1 MRTRFLIPVL
11 ILSLAL
17 LAPGCAS
24 KYGDQITKVNYYPQC
39 YQPVSDL
46 RADENAVAKST
57 ATGAIGGALIGAAIG
72 GLASGDW
79 KGALAGA
86 AVGGAGGAVAGHAY
100 GKHKQQQR
108 DAAYI
113 AHYAQ
118 MLDEDTA
125 SMNRTTAAARVATN
139 CYNTEFKRLVADYK
153 AKRVTKEELRTRYEE
168 IRSGLQEISYILT
181 ERYDQMQQKDA
192 EYQAALASDYT
203 AAPSVTP
210 KKASAK
216 KKQSIAYKSSARKQ
230 AAQDMADQK
239 NEITKSTES
248 QDLLVS
254 AIMEGSYI

>member
-57 ATGAIGGALIGAAIG
+57 ATGAVGGALIGAAIG

-86 AVGGAGGAVAGHAY
+86 AVGGTAGAVAGHAY
-100 GKHKQQQR
+100 GKNQQQKR
-108 DAAYI
+108 DAAYM

-125 SMNRTTAAARVATN
+125 SMNRTTAAAKVAAS
-139 CYNTEFKRLVADYK
+139 CYNQEFDRLVADYK
-153 AKRVTKEELRTRYEE
+153 AKRVTKEELKTRYEE

-192 EYQAALASDYT
+192 EYQAALASDYIS
-203 AAPSVTP
+203 APSVTP

-216 KKQSIAYKSSARKQ
+216 KKQTIAYKSSARKQ
-230 AAQDMADQK
+230 AIQDMADQK
-239 NEITKSTES
+239 SAVTKSTES

>member
-139 CYNTEFKRLVADYK
+139 C
-153 AKRVTKEELRTRYEE
+153 
-168 IRSGLQEISYILT
+168 
-181 ERYDQMQQKDA
+181 
-192 EYQAALASDYT
+192 
-203 AAPSVTP
+203 
-210 KKASAK
+210 
-216 KKQSIAYKSSARKQ
+216 
-230 AAQDMADQK
+230 
-239 NEITKSTES
+239 
-248 QDLLVS
+248 
-254 AIMEGSYI
+254 

>member
-1 MRTRFLIPVL
+1 MRISSPLPILV
-11 ILSLAL
+11 LSLAL

-24 KYGDQITKVNYYPQC
+24 KYGDQITPVNYYPQC

-57 ATGAIGGALIGAAIG
+57 ATGAIGGALIGAAVG

-86 AVGGAGGAVAGHAY
+86 AVGGTAGAIGGNIY
-100 GKHKQQQR
+100 GKNQQQKR
-108 DAAYI
+108 DAAYL
-113 AHYAQ
+113 AEYAS

-125 SMNRTTAAARVATN
+125 SMNRTTAAAKVAIS
-139 CYNTEFKRLVADYK
+139 CYNQEFDRLVADYK
-153 AKRVTKEELRTRYEE
+153 AKRVTKEELSARYEE

-181 ERYDQMQQKDA
+181 QRYDQMQEKDA
-192 EYQAALASDYT
+192 RYEAALAADYT
-203 AAPSVTP
+203 AAPAVTP

-216 KKQSIAYKSSARKQ
+216 KKQSIGYKASARKQ
-230 AAQDMADQK
+230 AAADMARQK
-239 NEITKSTES
+239 TEIANKQES
-248 QDLLVS
+248 NDMLVS

>member
-1 MRTRFLIPVL
+1 M
-11 ILSLAL
+11 
-17 LAPGCAS
+17 
-24 KYGDQITKVNYYPQC
+24 
-39 YQPVSDL
+39 
-46 RADENAVAKST
+46 
-57 ATGAIGGALIGAAIG
+57 
-72 GLASGDW
+72 
-79 KGALAGA
+79 
-86 AVGGAGGAVAGHAY
+86 
-100 GKHKQQQR
+100 
-108 DAAYI
+108 
-113 AHYAQ
+113 
-118 MLDEDTA
+118 
-125 SMNRTTAAARVATN
+125 
-139 CYNTEFKRLVADYK
+139 ADYK
-153 AKRVTKEELRTRYEE
+153 AKRVTKEELKTRYEE

>member
-153 AKRVTKEELRTRYEE
+153 AKRVTKEELKTRYEE

-181 ERYDQMQQKDA
+181 
-192 EYQAALASDYT
+192 SDYT

-239 NEITKSTES
+239 SEITKSTES